1 MRILIKLDP
10 TKMTN
15 LNKDFDVDN
24 DLPTMHMPKIA
35 SGYPTENVKTD
46 I

>member
-24 DLPTMHMPKIA
+24 DLPTLQMPKI
-35 SGYPTENVKTD
+35 SPGF
-46 I
+46 